1 MTGSRQRP
9 SRLQR
14 QQRPLAPLEA
24 GVVAAMPVTV
34 LGVGVVV
41 AAMVPWVAVVAAA
54 ALLVVVVVV

>member
-1 MTGSRQRP
+1 
-9 SRLQR
+9 
-14 QQRPLAPLEA
+14 
-24 GVVAAMPVTV
+24 MPVTV